1 MEPSTNLIPYLNS
14 SSLIVFGITHVANVA
29 QPMINNAFIMFCS
42 VFFDLNIIMFF
53 MGGKLFL
60 KIMGIV
66 YTDKGEWC
74 GKAGIADIYH

>member
-1 MEPSTNLIPYLNS
+1 
-14 SSLIVFGITHVANVA
+14 
-29 QPMINNAFIMFCS
+29 
-42 VFFDLNIIMFF
+42 

-60 KIMGIV
+60 KKIVRNV

>member
-1 MEPSTNLIPYLNS
+1 
-14 SSLIVFGITHVANVA
+14 
-29 QPMINNAFIMFCS
+29 MFCS